1 MIITVI
7 DGDTSW
13 KFDSVKESH
22 EVIEFFNDLGIKER
36 TFENMELK
44 FVEDVTLEQINKMFE
59 KRDGEDIIVEQIL
72 TLKPLDN
79 GNS

>member
-1 MIITVI
+1 
-7 DGDTSW
+7 
-13 KFDSVKESH
+13 
-22 EVIEFFNDLGIKER
+22 
-36 TFENMELK
+36 MELK